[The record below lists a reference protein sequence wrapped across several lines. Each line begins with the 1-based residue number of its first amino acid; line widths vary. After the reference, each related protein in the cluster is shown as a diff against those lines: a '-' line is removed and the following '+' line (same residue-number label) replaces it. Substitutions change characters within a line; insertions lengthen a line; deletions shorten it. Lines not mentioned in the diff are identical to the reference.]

1 MLSSEKINTKKRSQ
15 SKGFFL
21 TCLVFSIFCL
31 VLISCKTTDVKKPL
45 KAEKPSIEKDVSEL
59 ADAIER
65 NAKRPMPKFS
75 PPKENAADVQVEEVR
90 LDVEESRS
98 QQAKTE
104 QVDNPQRSETTN
116 GKANTSSISE
126 NLANRKDGVLGNLG
140 RRDENL
146 KSKIQ
151 VGISI
156 DLNSN
161 YQGQSGS
168 PSTSSDDINR
178 SISDEDEYIGSAD
191 ATMSE
196 DSGGGAS
203 NSGLG
208 NALNTIGTTYG
219 KANKQAN
226 TQSLLAVKDEIDED
240 IVARQIREA
249 AHLETDQ
256 VLKEKL
262 WLEYEQYRSG
272 LKD

>member
-1 MLSSEKINTKKRSQ
+1 MLSSEKINTEKRSQ
-15 SKGFFL
+15 PIGFFL

-45 KAEKPSIEKDVSEL
+45 KAERPSVEKDVSEL
-59 ADAIER
+59 ADAIEN
-65 NAKRPMPKFS
+65 NAKRPMPNFS

-90 LDVEESRS
+90 LDVGESRS
-98 QQAKTE
+98 QQVKTE
-104 QVDNPQRSETTN
+104 QVDNPQRSETTS
-116 GKANTSSISE
+116 GKASTSSISE

-140 RRDENL
+140 RRDKNL
-146 KSKIQ
+146 KSKIR

-161 YQGQSGS
+161 HQGQFGS
-168 PSTSSDDINR
+168 PSTSNDDISR
-178 SISDEDEYIGSAD
+178 SIGDEDEYTGSED

-203 NSGLG
+203 NNGLG

-219 KANKQAN
+219 KANKQTN
-226 TQSLLAVKDEIDED
+226 TQAVLAVKDEIDED

-256 VLKEKL
+256 DLKEKL

>member
-1 MLSSEKINTKKRSQ
+1 MLGSEKINTKKRSQ
-15 SKGFFL
+15 PIGFFL
-21 TCLVFSIFCL
+21 LCLVFSIFYL
-31 VLISCKTTDVKKPL
+31 TLISCKSTDVKKPL
-45 KAEKPSIEKDVSEL
+45 KAERPSIEKDVSEL
-59 ADAIER
+59 ADAIES
-65 NAKRPMPKFS
+65 NAKRPMPNFS

-90 LDVEESRS
+90 LDVGESRS
-98 QQAKTE
+98 QQVK
-104 QVDNPQRSETTN
+104 QVDNPQRPETTS

-140 RRDENL
+140 RRDKNL
-146 KSKIQ
+146 KSKIR

-161 YQGQSGS
+161 HQGQFGS
-168 PSTSSDDINR
+168 PSTSNDDISR
-178 SISDEDEYIGSAD
+178 SIGDEDEYTGSED

-203 NSGLG
+203 NNGLG

-219 KANKQAN
+219 KANKQTN
-226 TQSLLAVKDEIDED
+226 TQAVLAVKDEIDED